1 MNGAVLMT
9 RLLVKVVRALDIKP
23 QRVWIAGDSENVLA
37 SRKKRSPYFSEYYG
51 NCVGETHNNQQ
62 KIEEIC
68 PLGVAGE
75 WWHIKWAENASDRPT
90 RLDSKPDDIKYGSTW
105 RRGRAFLH
113 LPVNMWLLER
123 NFAGVGKDRFTI
135 PWKEVN
141 RKYRDMVDTGVHT
154 HSGRISELEQA
165 VLRIEAT
172 KWIVWLPGLSLR
184 T

>member
-1 MNGAVLMT
+1 MRQELNGAVPMT
-9 RLLVKVVRALDIKP
+9 RLLLKVVRALDIKP

-62 KIEEIC
+62 KIKEIC

-123 NFAGVGKDRFTI
+123 NFAGAGKDRFTI

-141 RKYRDMVDTGVHT
+141 RKYRDMVDTGVHS
-154 HSGRISELEQA
+154 HSGRISELE
-165 VLRIEAT
+165 
-172 KWIVWLPGLSLR
+172 
-184 T
+184 